1 MFWWTRRGTVIGK
14 SLRVLG
20 KVTAEGL
27 VKVYGQIEGEL
38 QCASLEI
45 SRQAEV
51 IGTVT
56 AEKVTI
62 DGRVEGPIV
71 ASAVVLKS
79 HAYVIGDIHH
89 ETLAVG
95 RGAVFEGRSVRIH
108 GPNSSAPAEEDNKR
122 SRKGDKHEPTLA
134 TEAAA

>member
-1 MFWWTRRGTVIGK
+1 MFWWRRRGTVIGK

-38 QCASLEI
+38 QCASLDV
-45 SRQAEV
+45 SREAEV
-51 IGTVT
+51 LGAVT
-56 AEKVTI
+56 AEKVTV

-71 ASAVVLKS
+71 ASAVILKS

-89 ETLAVG
+89 ESLAIG
-95 RGAVFEGRSVRIH
+95 RGAVFEGRSIRIH
-108 GPNSSAPAEEDNKR
+108 GPNGSVQAKEDKKR
-122 SRKGDKHEPTLA
+122 SRREEEAEPT
-134 TEAAA
+134 EVAA